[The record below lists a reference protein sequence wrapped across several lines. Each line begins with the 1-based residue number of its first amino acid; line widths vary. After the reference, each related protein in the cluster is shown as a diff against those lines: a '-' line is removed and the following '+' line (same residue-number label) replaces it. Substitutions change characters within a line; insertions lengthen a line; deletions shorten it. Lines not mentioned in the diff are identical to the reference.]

1 MIKNIAHG
9 YGKLFNSALK
19 VLLLLAF
26 CTLLGAAIVYPLWN
40 FATKA
45 PRVYTIS
52 ILVLIGAILIFLL
65 VKKILKSGAKTV
77 FMHLLRIAIIVAGI
91 SGAVVLVLYE
101 MRLLAI
107 PALILTFVLYGVL
120 SFGYAKK

>member
-9 YGKLFNSALK
+9 YGKLFSSAIK
-19 VLLLLAF
+19 VLLLLVF
-26 CTLLGAAIVYPLWN
+26 CTLLGASIVYPLWN

-45 PRVYTIS
+45 PQVYTVS

-65 VKKILKSGAKTV
+65 VKKILKSGAKSV
-77 FMHLLRIAIIVAGI
+77 FLHLLRIAIIAAGI
-91 SGAVVLVLYE
+91 CGAVVLVLYE
-101 MRLLAI
+101 MRLLAV